1 MILYGVMYILFSVT
15 RAPDKPVHSSLVPLL
30 SFLPLSTNDNPIDRG
45 RYPSLSWRPVP
56 PRVPVIVDSGI
67 RTGNH
72 VVKALALGARAVMV
86 GRPILWGLAHGGAE
100 GVRQVVEM
108 IVNELCYDMRS
119 VVAQYLDDLG
129 PHLVVKAP
137 TA

>member
-1 MILYGVMYILFSVT
+1 M
-15 RAPDKPVHSSLVPLL
+15 
-30 SFLPLSTNDNPIDRG
+30 
-45 RYPSLSWRPVP
+45 
-56 PRVPVIVDSGI
+56 DSGI

-86 GRPILWGLAHGGAE
+86 GRPILWGLAYGGAE
-100 GVRQVVEM
+100 GVRQVMEM

-119 VVAQYLDDLG
+119 VVRSVGAQCLDDLG